1 MKVEKPAQGMGFV
14 TSSVKSKKETEF
26 MCLLVSEKELDKKEV
41 EKLHHQYGHGKLDR
55 VAKHIKN
62 AGKMTESVQGW
73 IDGIKARC
81 LSCKLDQPRKPL
93 PQYSLPR
100 ATKFN

>member
-1 MKVEKPAQGMGFV
+1 
-14 TSSVKSKKETEF
+14 
-26 MCLLVSEKELDKKEV
+26 
-41 EKLHHQYGHGKLDR
+41 
-55 VAKHIKN
+55 
-62 AGKMTESVQGW
+62 MTESVQGW

-100 ATKFN
+100 ATKFNQVVTIDLKDYHDGKNICDMVDWHSRLTVGDLIENNEMIPSRS